1 MEDKRVRK
9 TKKYLKDTLVELLNE
24 ETFEQITVT
33 QICDRADI
41 SRITFYTHY
50 ADKYDLVEDI
60 FQDMIKIGTEDY
72 RKREEGRN
80 RDNDVATGFV
90 NVMDS
95 IVSLYYSHYD
105 FFKYARPERNP
116 YLAFS
121 FYNHVLATVEH
132 HTSKESTIHNMKYST
147 GQITG
152 FLCYGLVG
160 FISESHHENDDP
172 EKIEKEAHELL
183 LDIMQNGVLF

>member
-1 MEDKRVRK
+1 MEDKRVKK
-9 TKKYLKDTLVELLNE
+9 TKKYLKDALISLLDE
-24 ETFEQITVT
+24 EPFEQITVT
-33 QICDRADI
+33 QICNKSDI

-60 FQDMIKIGTEDY
+60 FQDMIQIGTDDY
-72 RKREEGRN
+72 DKREKN
-80 RDNDVATGFV
+80 QNQKQDIATGFI

-95 IVSLYYSHYD
+95 IVSLYYGHYD
-105 FFKYARPERNP
+105 FFRHATPERNP

-132 HTSKESTIHNMKYST
+132 HTNKESMIHHMKYTT

-160 FISESHHENDDP
+160 FLNESHRETEDVD
-172 EKIEKEAHELL
+172 KIEGEAHQLL
-183 LDIMQNGVLF
+183 LDIMQNGILF